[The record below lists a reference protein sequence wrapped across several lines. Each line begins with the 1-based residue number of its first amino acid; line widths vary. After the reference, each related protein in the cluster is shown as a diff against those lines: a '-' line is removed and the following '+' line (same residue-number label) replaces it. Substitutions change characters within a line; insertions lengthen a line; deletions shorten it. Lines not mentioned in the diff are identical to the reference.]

1 MADPVTLAMREKK
14 LLPLAQEEAL
24 NWPLTLQMGRTFPT
38 TPSPEFRS
46 ATLFPTAFLSKEK
59 YLSTSSCGDES
70 HTECLHSL
78 GDTDQQ
84 LKSTLTDLLNAEP
97 IRLDSG
103 CRAWILDQLM
113 DTEKRIRKQR
123 HRCLDRYRNVAE
135 LIVAQFRPV

>member
-1 MADPVTLAMREKK
+1 M
-14 LLPLAQEEAL
+14 LPSAQEEAL
-24 NWPLTLQMGRTFPT
+24 DRPLTLQMSRIFPMT
-38 TPSPEFRS
+38 TSPEFRS

-59 YLSTSSCGDES
+59 YLSSSSCGDKP
-70 HTECLHSL
+70 HTECLRGL

-123 HRCLDRYRNVAE
+123 HRRLNKDRNMAE
-135 LIVAQFRPV
+135 LTVAQFRPIRSPTYH